1 MGGIEEEEGG
11 EEFCDT
17 CVLVDSVSSSSVAW
31 GAHLCGGN
39 GKRSIGCGPVP
50 GGGGFFCHLHPGA
63 YFLKTLSL
71 GLFTW
76 CGLILFGEG
85 VCTWFSFLS
94 VLAASFDFFLSRL
107 AFVFSIAVSW
117 VMTWGGGRKK

>member
-50 GGGGFFCHLHPGA
+50 GGRIFLPPSPG
-63 YFLKTLSL
+63 
-71 GLFTW
+71 GLFSENPEPGCVYMVW
-76 CGLILFGEG
+76 PYPVWRGC
-85 VCTWFSFLS
+85 VYMVQFSLRPGS
-94 VLAASFDFFLSRL
+94 QL
-107 AFVFSIAVSW
+107 
-117 VMTWGGGRKK
+117 